1 VTSFA
6 KDFREFIRE
15 HPSEKGGDSATSSG
29 SSRLHR
35 GLRNPTMRQFVKT
48 WAGDHA
54 SLTYGD
60 WQDTLSELYQGE
72 WIDEACLAGFM
83 LAHYGQFR
91 NDLPLNILDDWIG
104 NLQGWREIDTTCQSN
119 YTAKDI
125 LLNWEAWHPFLVD
138 LSQRDTI
145 QHRRA
150 SLVLLVK
157 PLLDS
162 EDERF
167 ISTALGNVEAL
178 KLEKD
183 KLITKAVSWI
193 LRSSVKRH
201 RQIVGEYV
209 FKNEVSLPAIALRE
223 FKKKYTTGKK

>member
-1 VTSFA
+1 
-6 KDFREFIRE
+6 
-15 HPSEKGGDSATSSG
+15 
-29 SSRLHR
+29 
-35 GLRNPTMRQFVKT
+35 
-48 WAGDHA
+48 
-54 SLTYGD
+54 
-60 WQDTLSELYQGE
+60 
-72 WIDEACLAGFM
+72 M
-83 LAHYGQFR
+83 LAHYDQFR

-104 NLQGWREIDTTCQSN
+104 NLNGWREIDTTCQSN

-125 LLNWEAWHPFLVD
+125 LLNWEEWHPFLVD

-167 ISTALGNVEAL
+167 ILTALGNVESL
-178 KLEKD
+178 KHEKD

-209 FKNEVSLPAIALRE
+209 FKNEASLPAIALRE

>member
-1 VTSFA
+1 
-6 KDFREFIRE
+6 
-15 HPSEKGGDSATSSG
+15 
-29 SSRLHR
+29 
-35 GLRNPTMRQFVKT
+35 
-48 WAGDHA
+48 
-54 SLTYGD
+54 
-60 WQDTLSELYQGE
+60 
-72 WIDEACLAGFM
+72 
-83 LAHYGQFR
+83 
-91 NDLPLNILDDWIG
+91 
-104 NLQGWREIDTTCQSN
+104 
-119 YTAKDI
+119 
-125 LLNWEAWHPFLVD
+125 VD

-162 EDERF
+162 EYERI
-167 ISTALGNVEAL
+167 ISTALGNVDAL
-178 KLEKD
+178 KHEKD

-209 FKNEVSLPAIALRE
+209 FKNEASLPAIALRE

>member
-1 VTSFA
+1 MTSFA
-6 KDFREFIRE
+6 KDFCEFVRE
-15 HPSEKGGDSATSSG
+15 HPSEKGGDSAASSG
-29 SSRLHR
+29 SSRRHR
-35 GLRNPTMRQFVKT
+35 GLRNSTMRQFVKT
-48 WAGDHA
+48 WAGEHA
-54 SLTYGD
+54 SLTYCD
-60 WQDTLSELYQGE
+60 WQDTLSESYQGE

-83 LAHYGQFR
+83 LGHYDQFR
-91 NDLPLNILDDWIG
+91 NDLPQDILDDWIG

-125 LLNWEAWHPFLVD
+125 LLNWEAWHPFLVG
-138 LSQRDTI
+138 LSKRDTI

-167 ISTALGNVEAL
+167 ISTALGNVEVL
-178 KLEKD
+178 KHEKD

-201 RQIVGEYV
+201 KETVGEYV
-209 FKNEVSLPAIALRE
+209 FKNEASLPAIAVCE